1 MSAPVDLMAAR
12 KAAHRDE
19 TNHRIA
25 NQLTMIVSAIRVRA
39 SSIARGPALVSRE
52 DVLTILDVIMGRLFS
67 LAELNR
73 AFSQAGDE
81 HTDVQKCLVLTG
93 QALISAL
100 SLEDRVSLTHRLAAD
115 CVIDANQAQALALL
129 INEIII
135 NAVKHA
141 HPTGL
146 PVTITLSCD
155 RLADGRIAIEV
166 EDDGV
171 GLPEDFDTAKDGGV
185 GFKVIRT
192 LAASL
197 GAALEIQSDS
207 LGLSFRFLLP
217 SAGEAAN
224 ERTEGASIS
233 PIRATV

>member
-1 MSAPVDLMAAR
+1 MSAPIELVSSR
-12 KAAHRDE
+12 GTSRRDE

-25 NQLTMIVSAIRVRA
+25 NQLTMMVSAIRVRA
-39 SSIARGPALVSRE
+39 SSIAKGPATIARE
-52 DVLTILDVIMGRLFS
+52 DVLTILDVIMGRLIS
-67 LAELNR
+67 LSELNR

-81 HTDVQKCLVLTG
+81 HTDVQKCLVQTG
-93 QALISAL
+93 HALISAL
-100 SLEDRVSLTHRLAAD
+100 SLEDRVSLTHQLTAD

-155 RLADGRIAIEV
+155 RIADGRIAIEV

-171 GLPEDFDTAKDGGV
+171 GLPETFDAARDGGV

-217 SAGEAAN
+217 PPNEAAD
-224 ERTEGASIS
+224 GASIS